1 MTTENTIDS
10 MTYTA
15 KPTDPTKTWTMDKT
29 AQHRGTHAATPTTT
43 VTSDVTI
50 TMATA
55 VGKNIGRIMTMVLMT
70 TVSSI
75 MTLAVET

>member
-1 MTTENTIDS
+1 MATENTIGS

-15 KPTDPTKTWTMDKT
+15 KPMGPTKTWAMGKITS
-29 AQHRGTHAATPTTT
+29 QHRETHAATPTTT
-43 VTSDVTI
+43 VTI
-50 TMATA
+50 TMAA
-55 VGKNIGRIMTMVLMT
+55 VVGRNIERTMTMVLMA